1 MVSSLALLVEIF
13 VGLASAVL
21 CGFFCF
27 GCVLQAAGSYFRRGS
42 RGISDEIFR
51 IFVSMIF
58 VFPGQGSQCVGMGRE
73 VFSAFPS
80 ARAVF
85 LEVDEAL
92 GENFSRRLF
101 HGPQAFLTR
110 TENAQPGLFAVC
122 MAIFRSLEAEFGISL
137 SVGSFAAGHSLGE
150 YTALAAVGSLGISD
164 GARLLR
170 LRGRLMQSAV
180 GEGCGA
186 MVAILGLDWNGAV
199 ALAEEASRLSGEVC
213 EATNDNSM
221 HQVVLGGTRSGI
233 SRACALARAFGA
245 RRVIPLSVSAPF
257 HCSLMSGCEGPM
269 REALSEVCFRSPEL
283 PVISNVTARPLCDSA
298 YISDMLVR
306 QICAPVRWRESMQ
319 FFASVGGRS
328 LLELGPGKTLCNLA
342 RGVIR
347 ACTSASTPEDLER
360 VATFL
365 SSR

>member
-1 MVSSLALLVEIF
+1 M
-13 VGLASAVL
+13 
-21 CGFFCF
+21 
-27 GCVLQAAGSYFRRGS
+27 
-42 RGISDEIFR
+42 
-51 IFVSMIF
+51 SMIF

-101 HGPQAFLTR
+101 HGPEAFLTR

-233 SRACALARAFGA
+233 SRACALARAFWCAESDSSFGFGTFSLFADVWVRGA
-245 RRVIPLSVSAPF
+245 DAGSV
-257 HCSLMSGCEGPM
+257 
-269 REALSEVCFRSPEL
+269 
-283 PVISNVTARPLCDSA
+283 
-298 YISDMLVR
+298 
-306 QICAPVRWRESMQ
+306 
-319 FFASVGGRS
+319 VGGLFSSSRVAGDF
-328 LLELGPGKTLCNLA
+328 ECYGLGPA
-342 RGVIR
+342 
-347 ACTSASTPEDLER
+347 A
-360 VATFL
+360 
-365 SSR
+365 